1 MSEPRLVDPC
11 EVVMTGENSFIR
23 LSDDRGKTIAD
34 RVSHWRVLWSPAGQ
48 GPDFKNPKTRNF
60 QTGSV
65 SMIGEI
71 TERMLHYPLF
81 IQVLVTIVMPGLHTR
96 YATRL

>member
-1 MSEPRLVDPC
+1 MV
-11 EVVMTGENSFIR
+11 
-23 LSDDRGKTIAD
+23 
-34 RVSHWRVLWSPAGQ
+34 
-48 GPDFKNPKTRNF
+48 
-60 QTGSV
+60 
-65 SMIGEI
+65 GEI